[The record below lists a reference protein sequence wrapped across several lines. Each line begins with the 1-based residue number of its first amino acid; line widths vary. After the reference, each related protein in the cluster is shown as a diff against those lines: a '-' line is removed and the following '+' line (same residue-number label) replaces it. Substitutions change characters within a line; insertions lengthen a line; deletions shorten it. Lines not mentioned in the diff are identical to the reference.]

1 MKMPQEI
8 RVSFIYDKDTT
19 PDGPVLLTISS
30 RFRNWS
36 EAGYNLWKNIRQL
49 IREHA
54 IKVEKLEG
62 REMYVHATDIE
73 NALLGIDGIPFE
85 PIVRSIRENKAGIT
99 EEGAGNSEQTQP

>member
-1 MKMPQEI
+1 M
-8 RVSFIYDKDTT
+8 SFIYGKDTT

-85 PIVRSIRENKAGIT
+85 PIVRSTGKAGA
-99 EEGAGNSEQTQP
+99 EGTPNGEQAQP